1 MHGAPLPEPKEEPKP
16 AVSEPVAPEKPVL
29 GSFQQNKDVPRES
42 SLNAYQPQKNN
53 SGKNQTIRIDLAAL
67 GIEEE
72 KKIEPKRMISFFC
85 RNCKQ
90 EIEAPTDMAG
100 TSSDCPSCGV
110 DFEIPF
116 FSDQGTLHGSDLEQN
131 ETALQ
136 EIKGR
141 TIRIEVPDDI

>member
-1 MHGAPLPEPKEEPKP
+1 
-16 AVSEPVAPEKPVL
+16 
-29 GSFQQNKDVPRES
+29 
-42 SLNAYQPQKNN
+42 
-53 SGKNQTIRIDLAAL
+53 
-67 GIEEE
+67 
-72 KKIEPKRMISFFC
+72 MISFFC
-85 RNCKQ
+85 KNCKQ

-116 FSDQGTLHGSDLEQN
+116 FSDKGTLHGSDLDQN
-131 ETALQ
+131 EKELQ